1 MSRTEIR
8 LAGFGG
14 QGILLAGHILA
25 KAMAIYEGRE
35 VVQTASY
42 GSEARGGECKSDI
55 IVSDEEIDYPEI
67 SKTDAM
73 IIMSQQAFDK
83 YVNQLKSGG
92 VLIIDSTFVK
102 KFEMG
107 EKIYVV
113 PATQIASF
121 EFNRSMVANMI
132 MLGALVNATGIVSK
146 DAVKASLKESVP
158 KGTEELNLRAFE
170 RGTQVTDRQKP

>member
-1 MSRTEIR
+1 MNRTEIR
-8 LAGFGG
+8 LAGIGG

-25 KAMAIYEGRE
+25 KAMAIYEERE

-42 GSEARGGECKSDI
+42 GSEARGGGCKSDI
-55 IVSDEEIDYPEI
+55 IVSDENIDYPEI
-67 SKTDAM
+67 SKADIM
-73 IIMSQQAFDK
+73 ILMSQQAFDK
-83 YVNQLKSGG
+83 YVNQLKSDGI
-92 VLIIDSTFVK
+92 LIIDSTFVK
-102 KFEMG
+102 KTG
-107 EKIYVV
+107 DRKKIYIV

-158 KGTEELNLRAFE
+158 KGTEELNLKAFE
-170 RGTQVTDRQKP
+170 RGLQITDTQKC